1 MLGNFSW
8 ESPRFF
14 VTDHRGYSEL
24 ARHVA
29 KHVLHREP
37 EECRGFRFNKTVTR
51 VTHAEDRC
59 QAQTSDGTTY
69 TARRCILT
77 FSSGVVNAALD
88 GGGLFLPELPDWKA
102 EAYRKAQQGIYTK
115 IFLKYNRSFWA
126 DVDYA
131 LFADPEERGS
141 YAVWQ
146 SLESQHKFLP
156 EAANMLMVTV
166 VQDQSKRV
174 ETQPTAITVSQ
185 IQKVLATMYGDIP
198 EPVSVLVPRWHADPA
213 FVGCWSNVDVG
224 AGNDADFEALQR
236 NVGGLYFSGEA
247 TDPDFNGFTL
257 GGFTSG
263 QRAAK
268 SVVESLA

>member
-1 MLGNFSW
+1 
-8 ESPRFF
+8 
-14 VTDHRGYSEL
+14 
-24 ARHVA
+24 
-29 KHVLHREP
+29 
-37 EECRGFRFNKTVTR
+37 
-51 VTHAEDRC
+51 
-59 QAQTSDGTTY
+59 
-69 TARRCILT
+69 
-77 FSSGVVNAALD
+77 
-88 GGGLFLPELPDWKA
+88 
-102 EAYRKAQQGIYTK
+102 
-115 IFLKYNRSFWA
+115 
-126 DVDYA
+126 
-131 LFADPEERGS
+131 
-141 YAVWQ
+141 
-146 SLESQHKFLP
+146 
-156 EAANMLMVTV
+156 MLMVTV

-174 ETQPTAITVSQ
+174 ETQPTAITVRGGQCGLIRCQVSQ